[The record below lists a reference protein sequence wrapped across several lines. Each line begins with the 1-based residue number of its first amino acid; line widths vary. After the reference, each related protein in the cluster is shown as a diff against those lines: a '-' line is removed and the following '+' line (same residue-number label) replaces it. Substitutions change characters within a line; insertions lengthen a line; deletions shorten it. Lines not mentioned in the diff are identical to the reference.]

1 MAVAAVAAV
10 AARVRMPTKRAM
22 KRAMVAMVAMV
33 ATLEEPTLQLIE
45 TRAASTQVGD
55 GGERRELRGGGEGRT
70 QIVAAVRVR
79 VASVWVLAPQG
90 SETRNSKRH
99 QAASRAGGHVK
110 GLRETGPLMW
120 SRC

>member
-22 KRAMVAMVAMV
+22 KRAMVAMV